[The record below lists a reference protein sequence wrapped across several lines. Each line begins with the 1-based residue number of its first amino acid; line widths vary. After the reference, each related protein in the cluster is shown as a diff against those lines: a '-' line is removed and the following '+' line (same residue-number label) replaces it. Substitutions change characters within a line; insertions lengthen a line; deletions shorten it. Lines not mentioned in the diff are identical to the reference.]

1 MSTVTRYPLL
11 QTHLQH
17 IRLKPLAL
25 ALTLA
30 STGIF
35 AADNEGVEEII
46 VVGQGIGTLRL
57 NATNGAG
64 SRLGLSALDT
74 PASVDLVTRTEI
86 MAKGDYSAID
96 SITRTA
102 GLSTT
107 SNNGNCGMQ
116 VSSRGFNGH
125 GTTIN
130 TYDGTRLY
138 ITAGTVTFP
147 ADT

>member
-11 QTHLQH
+11 QTHMQH
-17 IRLKPLAL
+17 SRLTPLAL
-25 ALTLA
+25 ALMLA
-30 STGIF
+30 STGVF
-35 AADNEGVEEII
+35 AADNEGVEEI
-46 VVGQGIGTLRL
+46 VVIGQGIGTLRL
-57 NATNGAG
+57 NAANGAG

-107 SNNGNCGMQ
+107 STATVACRCRAV
-116 VSSRGFNGH
+116 VSTAMALPSIP
-125 GTTIN
+125 TT
-130 TYDGTRLY
+130 
-138 ITAGTVTFP
+138 AP
-147 ADT
+147 ASTSLPAL